1 MSITSTRPEL
11 ACEIVPEGVIAA
23 RRQPGSGLLASAAFA
38 AFGPH
43 APTAAYAPYL
53 DKDAP
58 RVGLPGVQTG
68 NPQER
73 DAVVQCVR
81 RALES
86 VGGRNGVVTLVVPD
100 QAVRVLMMDFESLPS
115 KATDAIP
122 LLRFR
127 LKKMVPF
134 DVDDAAVSYQ
144 VLPTRTGTRAVVAIV
159 PSAVL
164 REYETVVREA
174 GFEPGIV
181 LPSTLACLGM
191 VTDGETA
198 LVVHASTQCVTTA
211 IAGGQELMLHRTQE
225 LPWAQKQL
233 AQTMN
238 PTSALEHE
246 VRSTYNAPSTAPL
259 VADEFVT
266 NVDLGEQI
274 DAIRYPAGL
283 SDNYPE
289 PENGGL
295 RFESQL
301 ALEAIDEDAD
311 LPGEFAVGDP
321 IATEFQPFEP
331 QPVTEATEP
340 QTLEPQSVQR
350 QFSEPDPVQTE
361 LHHALAVA
369 AAYFEDATGRAPN
382 PVLVAGAMD
391 ARAWTAMMADTS
403 DIGGGHSL
411 VLRDLLTLE
420 DMGTAVD
427 SGLSRAQLGAVC
439 GALRG

>member
-1 MSITSTRPEL
+1 L

-23 RRQPGSGLLASAAFA
+23 RRQPGSGLLASAAFE

-43 APTAAYAPYL
+43 APTAAFAPYL

-100 QAVRVLMMDFESLPS
+100 QAVRVLMMDFDSLPS
-115 KATDAIP
+115 KAADAVP

-144 VLPTRTGTRAVVAIV
+144 TLPAKTGARAVVAII
-159 PSAVL
+159 PNAVL

-198 LVVHASTQCVTTA
+198 LVVHSSTQCVTTA
-211 IAGGQELMLHRTQE
+211 ITGGQELLLHRTQE
-225 LPWAQKQL
+225 LPWAQEQL

-238 PTSALEHE
+238 PAE
-246 VRSTYNAPSTAPL
+246 VHGTYSGPETMPL
-259 VADEFVT
+259 VADESVT
-266 NVDLGEQI
+266 NVELGERI
-274 DAIRYPAGL
+274 DELRYPEIMA
-283 SDNYPE
+283 DTQE
-289 PENGGL
+289 
-295 RFESQL
+295 
-301 ALEAIDEDAD
+301 EAPYEFVVEREDDTVVAKDETET
-311 LPGEFAVGDP
+311 LLMPKP

-331 QPVTEATEP
+331 QTFEPAAEP
-340 QTLEPQSVQR
+340 QTLELQSAEDQR
-350 QFSEPDPVQTE
+350 AEPDPVQTE
-361 LHHALAVA
+361 LHHAMAVA
-369 AAYFEDATGRAPN
+369 AAYFEDSTGRAPD
-382 PVLVAGAMD
+382 PVLVAGALD
-391 ARAWTAMMADTS
+391 ARSWT
-403 DIGGGHSL
+403 SL
-411 VLRDLLTLE
+411 MRDGSLNVRDLVSLE
-420 DMGTAVD
+420 DMGTAID

>member
-1 MSITSTRPEL
+1 L

-23 RRQPGSGLLASAAFA
+23 RRQAGSGLLASAAFA

-43 APTAAYAPYL
+43 APTAAFAPYL

-100 QAVRVLMMDFESLPS
+100 QAVRVLMMDFDSLPS
-115 KATDAIP
+115 KAADAVP

-144 VLPTRTGTRAVVAIV
+144 TLPAKTGARAVVAII
-159 PSAVL
+159 PNAVL

-198 LVVHASTQCVTTA
+198 LVVHSSTQCVTTA
-211 IAGGQELMLHRTQE
+211 ITGGQELLLHRTQE
-225 LPWAQKQL
+225 LPWAQEQL

-238 PTSALEHE
+238 PAE
-246 VRSTYNAPSTAPL
+246 VHGTYSGPETMPL
-259 VADEFVT
+259 VADESVT
-266 NVDLGEQI
+266 NVELGERI
-274 DAIRYPAGL
+274 DELRYPEIMAGTQEEAPYEFVVEREDDTVVAKDETEAL
-283 SDNYPE
+283 LMPE
-289 PENGGL
+289 
-295 RFESQL
+295 
-301 ALEAIDEDAD
+301 
-311 LPGEFAVGDP
+311 P

-331 QPVTEATEP
+331 QTFEPAAEP
-340 QTLEPQSVQR
+340 QTLELQSAEDQR
-350 QFSEPDPVQTE
+350 AEPDPVQTE
-361 LHHALAVA
+361 LHHAMAVA
-369 AAYFEDATGRAPN
+369 AAYFEDSTGRAPD
-382 PVLVAGAMD
+382 PVLVAGALD
-391 ARAWTAMMADTS
+391 ARSWT
-403 DIGGGHSL
+403 SL
-411 VLRDLLTLE
+411 MRDGSLNVRDLVSLE
-420 DMGTAVD
+420 DMGTAID